1 MKISPFYYIFK
12 FLKRNF
18 YIFLKIPKLSIFKIT
33 TTTLNKLISIYFCN
47 NKILIYVI
55 FNNFI
60 YSDILKELKEEHK
73 IVILFRLKNKEK
85 YYLILC
91 ISG

>member
-1 MKISPFYYIFK
+1 MKISPFNYIFK